1 MHGGANRKDM
11 LKTLLSRSRIV
22 VALAVIATFAGS
34 IALLVMST
42 VAVLQTVWTELDS
55 FSFRETTANHID
67 HLGVKFIQIVDTLL
81 LGTILYIV
89 SIGLYQ
95 LFFDNR
101 LPVPRWLQV
110 HDLIELKRDLISVT
124 IVLLGVTFLG
134 EVVDW
139 NKGDNNIFFL
149 GAGVALV
156 VAALGFILWLTPVHG
171 ERVDAAQDDEAANL

>member
-1 MHGGANRKDM
+1 MQVGGSRNGM
-11 LKTLLSRSRIV
+11 LKTFLSRSRFV
-22 VALAVIATFAGS
+22 VALAVIATLAGS

-42 VAVLQTVWTELDS
+42 LAVLQTVWAEFDG
-55 FSFRETTANHID
+55 FSFGETTANHID

-81 LGTILYIV
+81 LGTVLYII
-89 SIGLYQ
+89 SLGLYQ
-95 LFFDNR
+95 LFFDDR

-139 NKGDNNIFFL
+139 NKGGNNIFFL

-156 VAALGFILWLTPVHG
+156 VAALGFILWLTPAHR
-171 ERVDAAQDDEAANL
+171 ERADEAQDDEAANL